1 MKEFLIDLIR
11 GVTGAIISVLACV
24 AVVVI
29 GALLVGY
36 GIANELQWVINAGVF
51 LAVLGLLF
59 LFRYWID
66 D

>member
-1 MKEFLIDLIR
+1 MRAFLIDLVK
-11 GVTGAIISVLACV
+11 GVSAALFSVV
-24 AVVVI
+24 AGVLVIVI

-36 GIANELQWVINAGVF
+36 GIFKDWQWMINGGVF